1 MARSSQKEATPAPQ
15 EQCPMPSPQP
25 NQNPAS
31 LLGPPADV
39 EQYGPTEE
47 IVIGKV
53 ESKPMAQPG
62 PAPVVVIDDDGSITI
77 K

>member
-1 MARSSQKEATPAPQ
+1 MARSTQKEATPKPQ
-15 EQCPMPSPQP
+15 EPSPTPSQQP
-25 NQNPAS
+25 NPNPVS
-31 LLGPPADV
+31 LQGPPADV
-39 EQYGPTEE
+39 PQYGPTED

-53 ESKPMAQPG
+53 DSKPMAQPG

>member
-1 MARSSQKEATPAPQ
+1 MPSQK
-15 EQCPMPSPQP
+15 PS
-25 NQNPAS
+25 QNPVS
-31 LLGPPADV
+31 LQGPPADV
-39 EQYGPTEE
+39 PQHGPSED

>member
-1 MARSSQKEATPAPQ
+1 V
-15 EQCPMPSPQP
+15 
-25 NQNPAS
+25 S
-31 LLGPPADV
+31 LQGPPADV

>member
-1 MARSSQKEATPAPQ
+1 V
-15 EQCPMPSPQP
+15 
-25 NQNPAS
+25 S
-31 LLGPPADV
+31 LQGPPADV
-39 EQYGPTEE
+39 PQYGPTED

-53 ESKPMAQPG
+53 DSKPMAQPG

>member
-1 MARSSQKEATPAPQ
+1 MARSTQKEATPKPQ
-15 EQCPMPSPQP
+15 EPSPTPSQQP
-25 NQNPAS
+25 NPNPVS
-31 LLGPPADV
+31 LQGPPADV
-39 EQYGPTEE
+39 PQYGPTED

-53 ESKPMAQPG
+53 DSLPMAQPG

>member
-1 MARSSQKEATPAPQ
+1 
-15 EQCPMPSPQP
+15 MPSQQP
-25 NQNPAS
+25 SQNPVS
-31 LLGPPADV
+31 LQGPPADV
-39 EQYGPTEE
+39 HQYGPTEE

-53 ESKPMAQPG
+53 ESRPVAQPA

>member
-15 EQCPMPSPQP
+15 EPSPTPSQQP
-25 NQNPAS
+25 SQNPVS
-31 LLGPPADV
+31 LQGPPADV